1 MIKRFITLSLTAVLS
16 MVLFTGCSAKEEAAS
31 TTAAETTVT
40 ETVSE
45 TTTETT
51 AEEKKELGKLTVA
64 EFRGMTWAPLYIAYQ
79 NGYFEEEGLEIELL
93 RIDDGPNCFKG
104 MHAGQNDICILSQE
118 VALKAEEQGQNSTA
132 LVTMLN
138 TRYYSF
144 VATSEIESV
153 SDLKGKTVFA
163 STPGSAPYT
172 FCVAVMEEAG
182 LEIGKDVT
190 LVNLNKGAVVAAL
203 EKGEVQAAFINADNY
218 QEADNV
224 EGLHYLVDT
233 RNSEDAAKYLRSD
246 EFPAEVI
253 YAEKNFAAENPE
265 KMQAFVNGVVKGLNW
280 LQNHTNEEAADVLAE
295 LFSPM
300 EKDAIASKIEIMRG
314 AFSKNGYI
322 SEAGEN
328 AVVDFAKRSGI
339 ITTDLKYEDMVD
351 MTYVNNAIEAGYA
364 PAN

>member
-1 MIKRFITLSLTAVLS
+1 MNKRFTALMLLLV
-16 MVLFTGCSAKEEAAS
+16 MTAALFAGCSGK
-31 TTAAETTVT
+31 T
-40 ETVSE
+40 ETG
-45 TTTETT
+45 TNDNTED
-51 AEEKKELGKLTVA
+51 EGKDLGKLVVA
-64 EFRGMTWAPLYIAYQ
+64 EFRGMTWAPMYIAYA
-79 NGYFEEEGLEIELL
+79 NGYFEEEGLEVEFL

-118 VALKAEEQGQNSTA
+118 VALKAEEAGQHSTA
-132 LVTMLN
+132 LVTMLD
-138 TRYYSF
+138 TRYYAF
-144 VATSEIESV
+144 VATEEISSV
-153 SDLKGKTVFA
+153 ADLKGKTVFA

-182 LEIGKDVT
+182 LDIGKDVT

-203 EKGEVQAAFINADNY
+203 QAGEVQAAFINADNF

-224 EGLHYLVDT
+224 DNIHYLVDT
-233 RNSEDAAKYLRSD
+233 RRDEDAAKYLKSE

-253 YAEKNFAAENPE
+253 YSTKEFAKANPE
-265 KMQAFVNGVVKGLNW
+265 KVQAFVNGVVRGLDW
-280 LQNHTNEEAADVLAE
+280 LQNHTSEEAAEVIAE

-300 EKDAIASKIEIMRG
+300 EKEAIASKIEIMRG

-339 ITTDLKYEDMVD
+339 ITTDLKYDDMVD
-351 MTYVNNAIEAGYA
+351 MTFVNNAIEAGLA
-364 PAN
+364 KAN